1 MIVLLGVYTL
11 SNELYLFAV
20 NQFGLA
26 YMLISVGVWGTV
38 VFMARYF
45 RKRNIGKLLLVIVFA
60 ILLHY
65 IFMWAVNTNFAL

>member
-26 YMLISVGVWGTV
+26 YMLISVGIISVCCKSVWISIY
-38 VFMARYF
+38 A
-45 RKRNIGKLLLVIVFA
+45 
-60 ILLHY
+60 Y
-65 IFMWAVNTNFAL
+65 ICRCLGYGSIYG